1 MEKLDRLGWAAGFAF
16 RAYGLRIGVRVN
28 TVDLEEAVCRH
39 FPAGVSPLA
48 SSVVERLYSL
58 VASEPSR
65 LRSIRRFNF
74 LYRDSHQIART
85 TRVEDLFQIMESD
98 MDSFIAQRAR
108 GSIFVHAG
116 VVRFWNRVVVI
127 PGRSQSGKTTLVR
140 ALLELGATYYSDEYA
155 VFDRSGHI
163 RPFPRAMFIR
173 GNEEHSVT
181 RMPVEDRG
189 SQKGNDGLPVGLIL
203 LTRYQAGAHW
213 KPRMLSPGRGVLG
226 LLANTATARKQPKV
240 AMEVLGRT
248 VGNVPV
254 LAGTRGE
261 ATETAVAIRQWLQTS
276 ESSSVD
282 VTKVS

>member
-39 FPAGVSPLA
+39 FPAGASPLA

-116 VVRFWNRVVVI
+116 VVRF
-127 PGRSQSGKTTLVR
+127 
-140 ALLELGATYYSDEYA
+140 
-155 VFDRSGHI
+155 
-163 RPFPRAMFIR
+163 
-173 GNEEHSVT
+173 
-181 RMPVEDRG
+181 
-189 SQKGNDGLPVGLIL
+189 
-203 LTRYQAGAHW
+203 
-213 KPRMLSPGRGVLG
+213 
-226 LLANTATARKQPKV
+226 
-240 AMEVLGRT
+240 
-248 VGNVPV
+248 
-254 LAGTRGE
+254 
-261 ATETAVAIRQWLQTS
+261 
-276 ESSSVD
+276 
-282 VTKVS
+282 